1 MEYIND
7 MTLIARM
14 AIGGDKKAFDQLV
27 RKYQSRVRK
36 FFLAQTLGDSQ
47 LSDDLA
53 QDTFIKAYTHIGQ
66 FHGTSSFG
74 TWLMRIAYNT
84 YYDYKRRATPI
95 PSLGRGDE
103 VPSNSPL
110 PREGSGVGLRLDI
123 LQALSILSD
132 SQRTCIT
139 MQLIDGRQIDE
150 IAEITNM
157 PLGTVKSHLK
167 RGKDLMVQFLK
178 SNGY

>member
-7 MTLIARM
+7 MTLIARL

-53 QDTFIKAYTHIGQ
+53 QDTFVKAYTHIRS

-84 YYDYKRRATPI
+84 YYDHCRSLHPTTDIDNITHPDITPTDTIIRRDIYEA
-95 PSLGRGDE
+95 LA
-103 VPSNSPL
+103 
-110 PREGSGVGLRLDI
+110 RL
-123 LQALSILSD
+123 SET
-132 SQRTCIT
+132 QRTCIT

-150 IAEITNM
+150 IADITNI

>member
-7 MTLIARM
+7 ITLIARM

-53 QDTFIKAYTHIGQ
+53 QDTFIKAYTHISQ

-84 YYDYKRRATPI
+84 YYDYKRRSTPI
-95 PSLGRGDE
+95 PSLGRGDNVE
-103 VPSNSPL
+103 PNSPL
-110 PREGSGVGLRLDI
+110 PREGMGVGLRLDI

-132 SQRTCIT
+132 TQRTCIT

-150 IAEITNM
+150 IAEITDM

>member
-84 YYDYKRRATPI
+84 YYDYKRRPTPI
-95 PSLGRGDE
+95 PSLGRGDTVE
-103 VPSNSPL
+103 PNPPL

>member
-1 MEYIND
+1 MEYFND
-7 MTLIARM
+7 ITLIARM

-53 QDTFIKAYTHIGQ
+53 QDTFIKAYTHISQ
-66 FHGTSSFG
+66 FRGTSSFS

-84 YYDYKRRATPI
+84 YYDYCRRPTPTT
-95 PSLGRGDE
+95 SLEKGELGCA
-103 VPSNSPL
+103 STPL
-110 PREGSGVGLRLDI
+110 PKEGAGVGLRLDI
-123 LQALSILSD
+123 LKALSILSD
-132 SQRTCIT
+132 TQRTCIT
-139 MQLIDGRQIDE
+139 MQLIDGRQIEE

-178 SNGY
+178 NNGY